1 LRAPDE
7 NGPIRGP
14 AKRAATAES
23 CSGATS
29 VRGEVTAIVRR
40 NSIPKGSAPH
50 EASTEFPYI
59 NRELSSLEFNRR
71 VLFEAGD
78 DRNPLLERVK
88 FLAIFASNMD
98 EFFQIRVSGLMEQAQ
113 AKAAPSSPGDKPAAE
128 QLAAIR
134 TRVRE
139 MLLEQAQAFERVC
152 AALSETGISIVGY
165 AEVPEH
171 HEALRQRFIDEIY
184 PVLTPLAVDP
194 GHPFPYISTLSLSL
208 AIRIEDPDDG
218 EERFARV
225 KVPSLL
231 SRLIEIE
238 PSKFVLVEE
247 VIAANLDM
255 LFSGMTIRE
264 THLFRVT
271 RNADFELEE
280 DEADDLLLAIEEE
293 LRRRRFGDAV
303 RLEVDRAM
311 PPAMRQILER
321 GVGVGPEDCYEVGGM
336 LDHTG
341 LMQLAGLDRPDLKLA
356 PYTPVVPPRLAPPD
370 EDEPADVF
378 AAIRAGDL
386 LVHHPYES
394 FAASTQRFIA
404 QAATDPEVLSIKMTL
419 YRTSGDSPIVRD
431 LISAAERGKQVVVLV
446 EIKARFDEQANIE
459 WARKLEQ
466 AGAHVVYGLV
476 GLKTHSKT
484 SLVVRREGSALRRY
498 VHIGTGNYN
507 PGTARLYTD
516 LGLLSCRPELGAD
529 VSDLFNVLT
538 GLSRQRDF
546 RRLIVA
552 PMNLRNWV
560 LSMIERETNHARAGK
575 PAGIFLKL
583 NSLVDPACI
592 AALYDASQAG
602 VQVDLLIR
610 GICSLWPGLPGVSE
624 GIQVRSIV
632 GQYLE
637 HSRIF
642 NFANDG
648 RPEWYIGSADLM
660 ERNLDRRVE
669 AIVPVEDLE
678 AQEKIRALVDMML
691 TDDRRSWQLGADG
704 AYHRTEELT
713 GVPGTIDTF
722 ETLQV
727 RSVAAVALEAV
738 APRRPHAGAGSLDP
752 RA

>member
-1 LRAPDE
+1 VRRNRREDE
-7 NGPIRGP
+7 N
-14 AKRAATAES
+14 T
-23 CSGATS
+23 SGQ
-29 VRGEVTAIVRR
+29 GEVTAIYRT
-40 NSIPKGSAPH
+40 NSMPAGEPPPEPSA
-50 EASTEFPYI
+50 EFPYI

-113 AKAAPSSPGDKPAAE
+113 AKATPSSPGDKPASE

-134 TRVRE
+134 TKVRD
-139 MLLEQAQAFERVC
+139 LLVEQGQVFDRLC
-152 AALSETGISIVGY
+152 SALGDAGISIVGY
-165 AEVPEH
+165 DEVPEH
-171 HEALRQRFIDEIY
+171 HSALRQRFTDEIY

-255 LFSGMTIRE
+255 LFSGMTIRD

-271 RNADFELEE
+271 RNADLELEE

-311 PPAMRQILER
+311 PPSMRQILQR
-321 GVGVGPEDCYEVGGM
+321 GVGVSAEDCYEIRGM
-336 LDHTG
+336 LDYTG

-356 PYTPVVPPRLAPPD
+356 PYTPVVPTRLAPPD

-394 FAASTQRFIA
+394 FAASTQRFIT
-404 QAATDPEVLSIKMTL
+404 QAATDPDVLSIKMTL

-431 LISAAERGKQVVVLV
+431 LIAAAERGKQVVVLV

-484 SLVVRREGSALRRY
+484 SLVVRREGSTLRRY

-552 PMNLRNWV
+552 PMNLRNWII
-560 LSMIERETNHARAGK
+560 SMIERETEYARAGK
-575 PAGIFLKL
+575 PARIVLKL
-583 NSLVDPACI
+583 NSLVDPACV
-592 AALYDASQAG
+592 AALYAAARAG

-610 GICSLWPGLPGVSE
+610 GICSLWPHVPGVSD

-642 NFANDG
+642 SFANDG

-669 AIVPVEDLE
+669 AIVPVEDPE
-678 AQEKIRALVDMML
+678 ARERIASFIEIMMA
-691 TDDRRSWQLGADG
+691 DDRRSWQLGADG

-722 ETLQV
+722 ETLKNRSTAQV
-727 RSVAAVALEAV
+727 GFESG